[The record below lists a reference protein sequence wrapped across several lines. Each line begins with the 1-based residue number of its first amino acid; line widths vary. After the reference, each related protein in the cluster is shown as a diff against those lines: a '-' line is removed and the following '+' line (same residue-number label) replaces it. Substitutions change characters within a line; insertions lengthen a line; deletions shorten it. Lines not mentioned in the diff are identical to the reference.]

1 MIAMTGQPVPA
12 VVRIQRALV
21 ALWALAVAATLAHV
35 AATGVHLIAAVAL
48 TLLFCGHAMV
58 LAAEFAMMA
67 VINRQ
72 AAQPDSAALTIVRAW
87 LLECVTA
94 IRIFG
99 WQQPFFSRA
108 WPEQLGAA
116 SMGRRGVLLVH
127 GYACSRG
134 LWRRWLEHLQAR
146 GVPCIAID
154 LDPPWAPID
163 EHRPV
168 IEAAVTRLEQATGL
182 APVAVGHSMG
192 GLALRA
198 WWTDHSPERLHRL
211 LTLGSPHRGTWLARF
226 GIGASV
232 RQMKTGNDWLAD
244 LCSRDGP
251 QRRARTT
258 CFYSACD
265 NIVFP
270 ARNATLDGA
279 ENRLLAGYPHLHMLC
294 SAAVW
299 VTVLHWLGLDPHERT
314 TPA

>member
-12 VVRIQRALV
+12 VVRIQK
-21 ALWALAVAATLAHV
+21 ALAAMWILTVIATFAHM
-35 AATGVHLIAAVAL
+35 AATGVHLIGAVVL
-48 TLLFCGHAMV
+48 TLLFFGHAMV

-67 VINRQ
+67 IINRH
-72 AAQPDSAALTIVRAW
+72 AAQPDCRAITIVRAW
-87 LLECVTA
+87 LLECITA

-99 WQQPFFSRA
+99 WQQPYFSRA

-134 LWRRWLEHLQAR
+134 LWLRWLEHLQAR
-146 GVPCIAID
+146 GVPSIAID

-163 EHRPV
+163 EHRHV

-198 WWTDHSPERLHRL
+198 WWTDHPPERLHRL

-226 GIGASV
+226 GVGASV
-232 RQMKTGNDWLAD
+232 RQMQTDSDWLAD

-251 QRRARTT
+251 QRRARMT

-279 ENRLLAGYPHLHMLC
+279 ENRLIEGYPHLHML
-294 SAAVW
+294 SSVAVW
-299 VTVLHWLGLDPHERT
+299 VAVLQWLGLDPQERPH
-314 TPA
+314 PA